1 MTPDNQLAKG
11 LYLIASEDLV
21 RNRFGRAVIV
31 EASKNFEDRER
42 GERQQIFAPG
52 GGRALAR

>member
-1 MTPDNQLAKG
+1 M
-11 LYLIASEDLV
+11 YRIASQDLV

-52 GGRALAR
+52 GG

>member
-1 MTPDNQLAKG
+1 M
-11 LYLIASEDLV
+11 YLIASQDLV

-31 EASKNFEDRER
+31 EESKNFEDREP

-52 GGRALAR
+52 GG